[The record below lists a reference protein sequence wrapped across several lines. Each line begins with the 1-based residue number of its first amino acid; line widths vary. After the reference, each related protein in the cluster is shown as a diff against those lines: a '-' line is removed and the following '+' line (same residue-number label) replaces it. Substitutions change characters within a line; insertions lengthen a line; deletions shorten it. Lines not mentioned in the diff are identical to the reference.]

1 MGSNPTLPAIL
12 INNYMTFKQYF
23 TEQNLSKGMSLE
35 DIAKKHNVDI
45 SELQKELEKG
55 SKVEHEHTN
64 SEEHAKR
71 VAMDHL
77 VEDPKYY
84 TKLSKAGL

>member
-1 MGSNPTLPAIL
+1 
-12 INNYMTFKQYF
+12 MTFKTFY
-23 TEQNLSKGMSLE
+23 TEQLAKGMSLE
-35 DIAKKHNVDI
+35 DIAKKHNVNI
-45 SELQKELEKG
+45 AELQKELEKG
-55 SKVEHEHTN
+55 AKVEHEHTD
-64 SEEHAKR
+64 SDEHAKK

>member
-1 MGSNPTLPAIL
+1 
-12 INNYMTFKQYF
+12 MTFKQYF
-23 TEQNLSKGMSLE
+23 TEQSLSKGMSLE
-35 DIAKKHNVDI
+35 DIAKKHGIDI
-45 SELQKELEKG
+45 AELQKELEKG
-55 SKVEHEHTN
+55 AKVEHEHTS

>member
-1 MGSNPTLPAIL
+1 
-12 INNYMTFKQYF
+12 MTFKQYF
-23 TEQNLSKGMSLE
+23 TEQGLAKGMSLE
-35 DIAKKHNVDI
+35 DIAKKHNI
-45 SELQKELEKG
+45 NILELQKEIEKG
-55 SKVEHEHTN
+55 TKVEHEHTD

-84 TKLSKAGL
+84 TKLFNAGL

>member
-1 MGSNPTLPAIL
+1 
-12 INNYMTFKQYF
+12 MTFKSFY
-23 TEQNLSKGMSLE
+23 TEQMAKGMSLE
-35 DIAKKHNVDI
+35 DISKKHNVDV

-55 SKVEHEHTN
+55 SKVEHEHTD

>member
-1 MGSNPTLPAIL
+1 
-12 INNYMTFKQYF
+12 MTFKSFY
-23 TEQNLSKGMSLE
+23 TEQLAKGMSLE
-35 DIAKKHNVDI
+35 DIARKHNIDI
-45 SELQKELEKG
+45 AELQKELEKG
-55 SKVEHEHTN
+55 AKVEHEHTQ
-64 SEEHAKR
+64 SEEHAKS

>member
-12 INNYMTFKQYF
+12 INNYMTFKSFY
-23 TEQNLSKGMSLE
+23 TEQMAKGMSLE

-55 SKVEHEHTN
+55 SKVEMEHTQ
-64 SEEHAKR
+64 AFP
-71 VAMDHL
+71 L
-77 VEDPKYY
+77 LYWF
-84 TKLSKAGL
+84 

>member
-1 MGSNPTLPAIL
+1 
-12 INNYMTFKQYF
+12 MTFKSFY
-23 TEQNLSKGMSLE
+23 TEQMAKGMSLE
-35 DIAKKHNVDI
+35 DIAKKHSVDV

-55 SKVEHEHTN
+55 SKVEMEHTE
-64 SEEHAKR
+64 SHEHAKK

>member
-1 MGSNPTLPAIL
+1 
-12 INNYMTFKQYF
+12 MTFKSFY
-23 TEQNLSKGMSLE
+23 TEQLAKGMSLE
-35 DIAKKHNVDI
+35 DIARKHNI
-45 SELQKELEKG
+45 NIAELQKEIEKG
-55 SKVEHEHTN
+55 SKVEHEHTE

>member
-1 MGSNPTLPAIL
+1 MEQETGFVEIKIEGK
-12 INNYMTFKQYF
+12 INGREYTIQ
-23 TEQNLSKGMSLE
+23 
-35 DIAKKHNVDI
+35 DVDI

-64 SEEHAKR
+64 SEKHAKR

>member
-1 MGSNPTLPAIL
+1 MS
-12 INNYMTFKQYF
+12 FKQFY
-23 TEQNLSKGMSLE
+23 TEQLAKGMSLE
-35 DIAKKHNVDI
+35 DIAKKHDPKGYYDI
-45 SELQKELEKG
+45 KDMVASLEKELEKG
-55 SKVEHEHTN
+55 SKVEMEHTE
-64 SEEHAKR
+64 SYEHAKK